1 MCPDDITP
9 ADPDGNAHT
18 TGADGA
24 DGTTDNTTDD
34 DNELDLD
41 PDGAPCLVCGQTVP
55 GPGPALICR
64 DCAAVMDGD
73 TPVPPRP

>member
-9 ADPDGNAHT
+9 ADQDDNART
-18 TGADGA
+18 TGADG
-24 DGTTDNTTDD
+24 GTDNTTDD
-34 DNELDLD
+34 DDELDLD

-55 GPGPALICR
+55 GPRPALICP

-73 TPVPPRP
+73 TAPVPPCP